1 VHTDPLT
8 GLEAAARGLYLHF
21 PYCLRRCPYC
31 DFAIRI
37 QDDIPHTRYASAA
50 VRELELRLAEAP
62 EWEGRALDSLYVG
75 GGTPSLWE
83 PAELGRVL
91 EGIRKR
97 LSLVAEAEVSLE
109 ANPEVADRARLAA
122 YRALGVN
129 RLSIGLQ
136 SFEATTL
143 RTLGRAH
150 RPEDGA
156 RAIEAARSA
165 GFDNVSVDLIIGVPG
180 QTVGAAVEDARRAAS
195 LGPDHVSAYVLTVER
210 QHLGAETAFSKQV
223 QAGTLRMP
231 EDGTVVEMVDG
242 TTAVLAEA
250 GLARYEISS
259 YARPGKHSRHNALY
273 WTGGESL
280 ALGVGAVGF
289 RYTGENRG
297 LRTTALRSTPKWME
311 AVESGALPD
320 AERESLG
327 PAELYA
333 ERLLLGLRLRSG
345 LDLRALWA
353 ASGVPPRNSVVQKLT
368 DDGFLEP
375 FEGRVRLTDRG
386 AHLHAEVTAR
396 LL

>member
-8 GLEAAARGLYLHF
+8 GLEAAVRGLYLHF

-37 QDDIPHTRYASAA
+37 QHDIPHARYASVAL
-50 VRELELRLAEAP
+50 RELELRLAEAP
-62 EWEGRALDSLYVG
+62 EWEGRTLDSLYVG

-83 PAELGRVL
+83 PEQLGRVL
-91 EGIRKR
+91 DGIRRR
-97 LSLVAEAEVSLE
+97 LPLAPEAEVSLE
-109 ANPEVADRARLAA
+109 ANPEVSDRTRLAA
-122 YRALGVN
+122 FRALGVN

-136 SFEATTL
+136 SFEAATL

-150 RPEDGA
+150 APEDGA
-156 RAIEAARSA
+156 RAVEAARSA

-180 QTVGAAVEDARRAAS
+180 QTVAAAVEDARRVAS

-223 QAGTLRMP
+223 QAGTLRLP
-231 EDGTVVEMVDG
+231 EDSTVVEMVDG
-242 TTAVLAEA
+242 ATAALAGA

-289 RYTGENRG
+289 RRTGTDRG

-311 AVESGALPD
+311 AVESGVLPD
-320 AERESLG
+320 AEREELG
-327 PAELYA
+327 RAELYA
-333 ERLLLGLRLRSG
+333 ERLLLGLRLRNG
-345 LDLRALWA
+345 LDLSALWA
-353 ASGVPPRNSVVQKLT
+353 SSGAPPRKAVVEALIR
-368 DDGFLEP
+368 DGFLEP
-375 FEGRVRLTDRG
+375 FEGRVRLTDHG
-386 AHLHAEVTAR
+386 AHLHTEISAR